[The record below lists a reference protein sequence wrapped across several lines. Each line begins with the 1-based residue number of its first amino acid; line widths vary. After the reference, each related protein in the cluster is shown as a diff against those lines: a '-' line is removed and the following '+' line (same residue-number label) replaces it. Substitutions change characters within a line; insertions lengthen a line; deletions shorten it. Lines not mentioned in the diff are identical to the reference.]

1 MKSLQNEYNLIKE
14 GKGNKELFIK
24 EARTLFPNIV
34 TNVLTFDQAIHNL
47 NERGIISE
55 GFTGELSQ
63 RAGEPNW
70 FKIFSENTEAVKAT
84 LKDTDK
90 AVVEKETA
98 GYNYEDKKN
107 NNNISTEQILNGYY
121 VEMKDL
127 KNADKTEDELKK
139 IVFKNLEKD
148 PMYYI
153 KDGAFGIKGIGYTQD
168 APGLGATKEVT
179 GKYKSS
185 GMEPVKLNEGINDLT
200 TFHKG
205 SHSTGRPD
213 FDKMTADQIEA
224 YLEKDK
230 DKAGGLFGR
239 SLSTVEYILKK
250 KREEEKLKEVSI
262 HDPIG
267 SRYNNPNAKS
277 QIDIAREILADAGVP
292 EEEIQDFVMN
302 NVVVRGR
309 LSDKAREYVS
319 SMKLNPEE
327 GKLKEVSYGSS
338 DGDYEADQEAEQMA
352 YYYYDKGLE
361 AYSEGD
367 FLKAGNF
374 RRTALRYGSYVG
386 WNDTELPPY
395 DKSHSLEEAIK
406 KRSLNENSG
415 EISQTDWQWVY
426 DWTQSFAKKWADSQ
440 GISLPLDLKRMF
452 KQKGILNTL
461 RIMDKEGSGSS
472 HKFSEY
478 PKVKKMF
485 GLEEASTSTANE
497 LASYIGILQKQIK
510 AEDDPKKLK
519 MLKQDLEDTK
529 EELAKKKSKKS
540 IKEYTGGRIE
550 VPRNYG
556 MDFDEEDG
564 EDDEDQDY
572 YDEEGNIIPLRSPLH
587 PNNRNMRETTKKLK
601 EGYGMSLE
609 DAMRE
614 AYKES
619 LNGHVVHV
627 EDTGDS
633 VFFEVSDFYDS
644 ETTVVSFEDGRKFN
658 DSTAE
663 YDMSEAKRKGR
674 ATMPNKQ
681 KSTGSRTDNNMTGNK
696 EALSEAKKRAIDK
709 HLAEI
714 DKLGEVAAL
723 EYKMGKVQEKIEE
736 LKNRLT
742 MTESDDMKDMVDKK
756 AIGEI
761 KKDIAYLEK
770 TKKMYEGKKA
780 KAARKVSGHTAKPQ
794 AAHREE
800 VLDEAQAP
808 VWEQAMKSVLKKR
821 GY

>member
-107 NNNISTEQILNGYY
+107 NNNISTQQILDGYY

-230 DKAGGLFGR
+230 DKPGGLFGR
-239 SLSTVEYILKK
+239 SLSTVQYILKK
-250 KREEEKLKEVSI
+250 KREEEKLKE
-262 HDPIG
+262 
-267 SRYNNPNAKS
+267 N
-277 QIDIAREILADAGVP
+277 
-292 EEEIQDFVMN
+292 
-302 NVVVRGR
+302 
-309 LSDKAREYVS
+309 
-319 SMKLNPEE
+319 
-327 GKLKEVSYGSS
+327 YGSS

-367 FLKAGNF
+367 FLRAENF
-374 RRTALRYGSYVG
+374 RRTALRHGSYLG

-395 DKSHSLEEAIK
+395 DKSHSLEEA
-406 KRSLNENSG
+406 
-415 EISQTDWQWVY
+415 
-426 DWTQSFAKKWADSQ
+426 
-440 GISLPLDLKRMF
+440 
-452 KQKGILNTL
+452 
-461 RIMDKEGSGSS
+461 
-472 HKFSEY
+472 
-478 PKVKKMF
+478 
-485 GLEEASTSTANE
+485 STSTANE
-497 LASYIGILQKQIK
+497 LASYIGTLQNQIK

-556 MDFDEEDG
+556 MDFDYDEQDG

-587 PNNRNMRETTKKLK
+587 PNNRNMRETTNT
-601 EGYGMSLE
+601 
-609 DAMRE
+609 MR
-614 AYKES
+614 
-619 LNGHVVHV
+619 
-627 EDTGDS
+627 
-633 VFFEVSDFYDS
+633 
-644 ETTVVSFEDGRKFN
+644 
-658 DSTAE
+658 
-663 YDMSEAKRKGR
+663 
-674 ATMPNKQ
+674 
-681 KSTGSRTDNNMTGNK
+681 GNK
-696 EALSEAKKRAIDK
+696 EALSEAKKRPIDK

-794 AAHREE
+794 AAHEEE

>member
-63 RAGEPNW
+63 RASEPNW

-107 NNNISTEQILNGYY
+107 NNNISTNELLSGYY
-121 VEMKDL
+121 AEMKDP

-153 KDGAFGIKGIGYTQD
+153 KDGAFGVKGIGYTQD

-185 GMEPVKLNEGINDLT
+185 GMEPVKLNEA
-200 TFHKG
+200 
-205 SHSTGRPD
+205 
-213 FDKMTADQIEA
+213 M
-224 YLEKDK
+224 
-230 DKAGGLFGR
+230 
-239 SLSTVEYILKK
+239 
-250 KREEEKLKEVSI
+250 
-262 HDPIG
+262 
-267 SRYNNPNAKS
+267 
-277 QIDIAREILADAGVP
+277 
-292 EEEIQDFVMN
+292 
-302 NVVVRGR
+302 
-309 LSDKAREYVS
+309 
-319 SMKLNPEE
+319 
-327 GKLKEVSYGSS
+327 YGSS
-338 DGDYEADQEAEQMA
+338 DGDYEADQEAEQIA

-367 FLKAGNF
+367 FLRAENF
-374 RRTALRYGSYVG
+374 RRTALRHGSYLG

-395 DKSHSLEEAIK
+395 DKSHSLEEA
-406 KRSLNENSG
+406 
-415 EISQTDWQWVY
+415 
-426 DWTQSFAKKWADSQ
+426 
-440 GISLPLDLKRMF
+440 
-452 KQKGILNTL
+452 
-461 RIMDKEGSGSS
+461 
-472 HKFSEY
+472 
-478 PKVKKMF
+478 
-485 GLEEASTSTANE
+485 STSTANE
-497 LASYIGILQKQIK
+497 LASYIGVLQKQIK

-529 EELAKKKSKKS
+529 EELAKK
-540 IKEYTGGRIE
+540 
-550 VPRNYG
+550 
-556 MDFDEEDG
+556 
-564 EDDEDQDY
+564 
-572 YDEEGNIIPLRSPLH
+572 
-587 PNNRNMRETTKKLK
+587 
-601 EGYGMSLE
+601 
-609 DAMRE
+609 
-614 AYKES
+614 
-619 LNGHVVHV
+619 
-627 EDTGDS
+627 
-633 VFFEVSDFYDS
+633 
-644 ETTVVSFEDGRKFN
+644 
-658 DSTAE
+658 
-663 YDMSEAKRKGR
+663 
-674 ATMPNKQ
+674 
-681 KSTGSRTDNNMTGNK
+681 NMTENK
-696 EALSEAKKRAIDK
+696 HTLSEAKKRAIDK

-794 AAHREE
+794 AAHEEE

>member
-185 GMEPVKLNEGINDLT
+185 GMEPVKLNEA
-200 TFHKG
+200 
-205 SHSTGRPD
+205 
-213 FDKMTADQIEA
+213 M
-224 YLEKDK
+224 
-230 DKAGGLFGR
+230 
-239 SLSTVEYILKK
+239 
-250 KREEEKLKEVSI
+250 
-262 HDPIG
+262 
-267 SRYNNPNAKS
+267 
-277 QIDIAREILADAGVP
+277 
-292 EEEIQDFVMN
+292 
-302 NVVVRGR
+302 
-309 LSDKAREYVS
+309 
-319 SMKLNPEE
+319 
-327 GKLKEVSYGSS
+327 YGSS

-361 AYSEGD
+361 AYNEGD
-367 FLKAGNF
+367 FLKAD
-374 RRTALRYGSYVG
+374 RHYVTALRHGSYLG
-386 WNDTELPPY
+386 FTEVDLPPY

-406 KRSLNENSG
+406 KRSLNENSD
-415 EISQTDWQWVY
+415 EISQADWQWVY

-452 KQKGILNTL
+452 KQKGISDVL

-472 HKFSEY
+472 YKFSEY

-497 LASYIGILQKQIK
+497 LASYIGTLQNQIK
-510 AEDDPKKLK
+510 GEDDPKKLK

-529 EELAKKKSKKS
+529 EELAKKKSKS
-540 IKEYTGGRIE
+540 
-550 VPRNYG
+550 
-556 MDFDEEDG
+556 
-564 EDDEDQDY
+564 
-572 YDEEGNIIPLRSPLH
+572 S
-587 PNNRNMRETTKKLK
+587 MRESSQKLQ
-601 EGYGMSLE
+601 EGFGMSLE

-619 LNGHVVHV
+619 LNGYVQHV
-627 EDTGDS
+627 EDTGDG

-644 ETTVVSFEDGRKFN
+644 EATVVSFEDGRKFN
-658 DSTAE
+658 DNTAE

-674 ATMPNKQ
+674 AAMPNNQ
-681 KSTGSRTDNNMTGNK
+681 KSTGARTNNNMTGNK
-696 EALSEAKKRAIDK
+696 HTLSEAKKRAIDK

-736 LKNRLT
+736 LKNKLT
-742 MTESDDMKDMVDKK
+742 MTESDDMKEMVDKK

-780 KAARKVSGHTAKPQ
+780 KAARKVSGHAAKPQ
-794 AAHREE
+794 AVHREE

>member
-70 FKIFSENTEAVKAT
+70 FKIFSENTEGVKAT

-98 GYNYEDKKN
+98 GYDYEDKKN
-107 NNNISTEQILNGYY
+107 NNNISTEEILNGYY
-121 VEMKDL
+121 AEMKDP
-127 KNADKTEDELKK
+127 KNADKTEQELKNT
-139 IVFKNLEKD
+139 VFKNLEKD
-148 PMYYI
+148 PLFYI
-153 KDGAFGIKGIGYTQD
+153 KNAAFGVKGIGYTED
-168 APGLGATKEVT
+168 HPGLGPTKEVT

-200 TFHKG
+200 AFHKG

-213 FDKMTADQIEA
+213 FNKMTADQIEA

-239 SLSTVEYILKK
+239 SLSTVHYILKK
-250 KREEEKLKEVSI
+250 KREEEKLKE
-262 HDPIG
+262 
-267 SRYNNPNAKS
+267 N
-277 QIDIAREILADAGVP
+277 
-292 EEEIQDFVMN
+292 
-302 NVVVRGR
+302 
-309 LSDKAREYVS
+309 
-319 SMKLNPEE
+319 
-327 GKLKEVSYGSS
+327 YGSS
-338 DGDYEADQEAEQMA
+338 DGDYEADQEAEQMSD
-352 YYYYDKGLE
+352 YYYDKGLE

-367 FLKAGNF
+367 YMKAENF

-386 WNDTELPPY
+386 RNDTELPPY
-395 DKSHSLEEAIK
+395 DKNHSLEEA
-406 KRSLNENSG
+406 SN
-415 EISQTDWQWVY
+415 
-426 DWTQSFAKKWADSQ
+426 
-440 GISLPLDLKRMF
+440 
-452 KQKGILNTL
+452 
-461 RIMDKEGSGSS
+461 
-472 HKFSEY
+472 
-478 PKVKKMF
+478 
-485 GLEEASTSTANE
+485 STANE
-497 LASYIGILQKQIK
+497 LASYIGVLQKEIN
-510 AEDDPKKLK
+510 AEDNPKKLK

-529 EELAKKKSKKS
+529 KELAKKSKKDMN
-540 IKEYTGGRIE
+540 EYTGGRIE

-556 MDFDEEDG
+556 MDFDEEDYEDY

-587 PNNRNMRETTKKLK
+587 PNNRTMEET
-601 EGYGMSLE
+601 
-609 DAMRE
+609 
-614 AYKES
+614 
-619 LNGHVVHV
+619 N
-627 EDTGDS
+627 
-633 VFFEVSDFYDS
+633 
-644 ETTVVSFEDGRKFN
+644 
-658 DSTAE
+658 
-663 YDMSEAKRKGR
+663 
-674 ATMPNKQ
+674 
-681 KSTGSRTDNNMTGNK
+681 NNMTGNK

-756 AIGEI
+756 AISEI

-770 TKKMYEGKKA
+770 TKKMYEAKKA
-780 KAARKVSGHTAKPQ
+780 KAVKKVSGHTAKS
-794 AAHREE
+794 HTTGREE

-808 VWEQAMKSVLKKR
+808 IWEEAMKSVLKKR